1 MNNNKVNIFKPLITN
16 LHKIYKEV
24 YKSMQTLK
32 EIYDDIA
39 NYPEKFKYYWDSEN
53 KLDLNKVWGEYPN
66 EESNSEAS
74 NFINNYFEMGEKTIS
89 NIMAFNIRVN
99 QSDRD
104 IHTISVFTLGI
115 AIAEK
120 LGHPIKDNDLFVWF
134 LMCLFHDKGYAF
146 ERSTNDT
153 NVGAN
158 LPDTLDGFLRGFNDN
173 YFEDFFQDDNE
184 KDLYEN
190 YYKYRKQKCHV
201 VDHGIVGGLLL
212 YYVLVHNFYTL
223 KDNINSFIINSDIF
237 FYNGRIFKKNYFNDY
252 KKAAKGIMRHNMWY
266 ASNEEDIQI
275 YQDCNLKGLISSGDN
290 KISFEED
297 KLLFL
302 LCLSDTIEP
311 LKKTLNVNF
320 SDTLSKISM
329 EVSEGVLI
337 LQIKKDFRKIDEY
350 IQSIKDLEVWMNVK
364 YKIEKNDKKD
374 DNKITV
380 SIKCQL
386 MECSQ

>member
-1 MNNNKVNIFKPLITN
+1 
-16 LHKIYKEV
+16 
-24 YKSMQTLK
+24 MQTLK

-158 LPDTLDGFLRGFNDN
+158 LPDTLDGFLRGFSDN
-173 YFEDFFQDDNE
+173 YFEDFFQDKNE
-184 KDLYEN
+184 KDLYAN
-190 YYKYRKQKCHV
+190 YYKYRKKKCHV
-201 VDHGIVGGLLL
+201 VDHGIAGGLLL
-212 YYVLVHNFYTL
+212 YCALVHNFYSL
-223 KDNINSFIINSDIF
+223 KDNINSVIINSDIF
-237 FYNGRIFKKNYFNDY
+237 FYKGRIFKKIFFNDY

-266 ASNEEDIQI
+266 ASNEDKIKI
-275 YQDCNLKGLISSGDN
+275 YKKYKLDRLISVKNN
-290 KISFEED
+290 KISFGED
-297 KLLFL
+297 RLLFL

-311 LKKTLNVNF
+311 LKKTLGENSSNL
-320 SDTLSKISM
+320 LSEISM
-329 EVSEGVLI
+329 DVRKGSLK
-337 LQIKKDFRKIDEY
+337 LKFTKDFENRYDY
-350 IQSIKDLEVWMNVK
+350 IRSIMQLQDWMNVECTLE
-364 YKIEKNDKKD
+364 YNHTMM
-374 DNKITV
+374 TV
-380 SIKCQL
+380 SIDFQ
-386 MECSQ
+386 

>member
-1 MNNNKVNIFKPLITN
+1 
-16 LHKIYKEV
+16 
-24 YKSMQTLK
+24 
-32 EIYDDIA
+32 
-39 NYPEKFKYYWDSEN
+39 
-53 KLDLNKVWGEYPN
+53 
-66 EESNSEAS
+66 
-74 NFINNYFEMGEKTIS
+74 MGEKTIS

-311 LKKTLNVNF
+311 LKKTLNVNL

>member
-1 MNNNKVNIFKPLITN
+1 
-16 LHKIYKEV
+16 
-24 YKSMQTLK
+24 MQTLK

-237 FYNGRIFKKNYFNDY
+237 FITDAY
-252 KKAAKGIMRHNMWY
+252 
-266 ASNEEDIQI
+266 
-275 YQDCNLKGLISSGDN
+275 
-290 KISFEED
+290 
-297 KLLFL
+297 
-302 LCLSDTIEP
+302 
-311 LKKTLNVNF
+311 LKK
-320 SDTLSKISM
+320 I
-329 EVSEGVLI
+329 I
-337 LQIKKDFRKIDEY
+337 LMIIKKLRRG
-350 IQSIKDLEVWMNVK
+350 S
-364 YKIEKNDKKD
+364 
-374 DNKITV
+374 
-380 SIKCQL
+380 
-386 MECSQ
+386 